1 MAVFFYFILVSVA
14 FFMAFTMGIYANPHK
29 NIILENTLPEDK
41 LQDPSVQAIRKRY
54 KKRLVQLA
62 AVFSVLSLHLF
73 LMIRFYCSFFCYF
86 YLVLLAVATIC
97 KSFIFAKW
105 PL

>member
-54 KKRLVQLA
+54 KNA
-62 AVFSVLSLHLF
+62 WFN
-73 LMIRFYCSFFCYF
+73 
-86 YLVLLAVATIC
+86 
-97 KSFIFAKW
+97 
-105 PL
+105 

>member
-1 MAVFFYFILVSVA
+1 MHYNGGILLFHPSFCR

-54 KKRLVQLA
+54 KNA
-62 AVFSVLSLHLF
+62 WFN
-73 LMIRFYCSFFCYF
+73 
-86 YLVLLAVATIC
+86 
-97 KSFIFAKW
+97 
-105 PL
+105 

>member
-54 KKRLVQLA
+54 KKR
-62 AVFSVLSLHLF
+62 
-73 LMIRFYCSFFCYF
+73 
-86 YLVLLAVATIC
+86 
-97 KSFIFAKW
+97 
-105 PL
+105 